1 MKDPKRKDPNQKN
14 RINNNNNKPDK
25 FMNLGETKEI

>member
-1 MKDPKRKDPNQKN
+1 MKDPNQEN